1 MKQEEWIANKEE
13 NRRKKKMKKN
23 KMSSIIIKLKVNFQ
37 KIDKIIRRALIQ
49 IIFKIKVFNSS
60 ILNR

>member
-23 KMSSIIIKLKVNFQ
+23 NLSSIIIKLKVNFQ
-37 KIDKIIRRALIQ
+37 KIDKIIRRALVQ
-49 IIFKIKVFNSS
+49 IIFKIKVISSS